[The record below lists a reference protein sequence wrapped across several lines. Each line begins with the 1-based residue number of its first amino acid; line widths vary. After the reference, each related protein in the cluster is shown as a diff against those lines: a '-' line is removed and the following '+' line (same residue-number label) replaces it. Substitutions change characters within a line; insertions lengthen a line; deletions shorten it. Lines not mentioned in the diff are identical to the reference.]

1 MEFPKF
7 ASVNGQLQSAFYS
20 IKENDKIE
28 MLNFYTV
35 KQIIEFM
42 DVILDNNMNIYVN
55 NQIADMDTKVY
66 ENFSVVWTLEILEL
80 PEVEVREESV
90 QFPKEAGEEAYEPEK
105 EGEKEA
111 FRSEEE
117 MQKPDSKETVLQEQT
132 ERIETEALEDEK
144 ATTIHIIVNK
154 KPLTLSGKKDYIF
167 VDVFDFIDF
176 DLSKPQGTSVG
187 TVLNGK
193 SAGFTQFLSEGD
205 VLDIFWKKE

>member
-1 MEFPKF
+1 
-7 ASVNGQLQSAFYS
+7 
-20 IKENDKIE
+20 

-66 ENFSVVWTLEILEL
+66 ENFSVVWTLETLQL
-80 PEVEVREESV
+80 PEVEVQEETV
-90 QFPKEAGEEAYEPEK
+90 WFPKEPAETGGQNLNA
-105 EGEKEA
+105 A
-111 FRSEEE
+111 EE
-117 MQKPDSKETVLQEQT
+117 MQKPDLSETVLQKQPEKS
-132 ERIETEALEDEK
+132 ETAESNVVHANSNSLEEKEDGEA
-144 ATTIHIIVNK
+144 ATIHIIVNK

-167 VDVFDFIDF
+167 VDVFDYIDF
-176 DLSKPQGTSVG
+176 DLSKPQGISVE

-193 SAGFTQFLSEGD
+193 KAGFTQFLSEGD